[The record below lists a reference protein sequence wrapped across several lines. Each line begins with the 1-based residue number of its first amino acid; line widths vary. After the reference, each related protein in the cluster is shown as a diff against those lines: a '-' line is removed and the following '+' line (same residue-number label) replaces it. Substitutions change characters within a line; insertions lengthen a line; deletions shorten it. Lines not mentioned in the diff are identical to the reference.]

1 MQVRKAKR
9 VIIREDPGF
18 GGICYVPNRDDF
30 FAANYDVFQTLKQL
44 KKSFTL
50 VPKKWEHSYR
60 ELAKLGIC
68 ETQNP
73 VVPEGPYS
81 GPSFLGTFPEIPTI
95 DLPLVVNCFSTSHC
109 PLACQYCHADDL
121 MQSYRANEISQNWT
135 NNDLKNMLFV
145 VSQVPAIV
153 AVITGGDPL
162 TRPERAIQL
171 IQGLSKQ
178 KSIVLDTSGV
188 GPIERML
195 PVLAEHEVHVRVSL
209 DSLGKENDRWR
220 PFNSKFKGHSDIQ
233 SSRAGALRTIEKCL
247 EIGLS
252 VTVQTVIHSRND
264 SFTQLIDLRDGLR
277 KLGVKNWVLHLA
289 IKGGLARKK
298 EMEMLQQ
305 RKLRGSILP
314 GGNVRPML
322 WQLIEET
329 MDSKLNIDIRCTDTD
344 STPNSV
350 LLINS
355 EGNLYTEGY
364 AHHGKVKLYDAKE
377 NRPDRVRALWSHI
390 DKFGHARRYLNW
402 NPWYYRGEES
412 LEDICKTIPIPVSTN
427 QKNIRGLVET
437 EAKYRINKIK
447 LMRTILNEEGFILKS
462 KEFQRDEYYDTET
475 RTLTTLDYVL
485 RIRNSGGKP
494 IFAFKGPRSYTK
506 EGEYSRVELE
516 FSAKSEKQLR
526 EEIENK
532 NLKNTWYFEKKR
544 ATYIKEGSSLKIE
557 IDQIPEI
564 GYFLEVEGPISEGQK
579 VQNKFKP
586 ALDTKE
592 TRNYRDIFIEFK
604 ISQGYKPDEIKG
616 ASFK

>member
-1 MQVRKAKR
+1 MKVRRSKN

-18 GGICYVPNRDDF
+18 GGICYIPHRDDF
-30 FAANYDVFQTLKQL
+30 FAANRDVFYALKLL
-44 KKSFTL
+44 KESFTY
-50 VPKKWEHSYR
+50 VPKEWEHSYR
-60 ELAKLGIC
+60 ALAKLGIC
-68 ETQNP
+68 ETQSP
-73 VVPEGPYS
+73 VVREKPYS

-121 MQSYRANEISQNWT
+121 MQNYRVNETSQNW
-135 NNDLKNMLFV
+135 NENDLKNMLFV

-162 TRPERAIQL
+162 TSPERAIQL
-171 IQGLSKQ
+171 IQGISSQ
-178 KSIVLDTSGV
+178 KAIVLDTSGV

-195 PVLAEHEVHVRVSL
+195 PVLVEHEVHVRVSL
-209 DSLGKENDRWR
+209 DSLGTENDSWR
-220 PFNSKFKGHSDIQ
+220 PFNSKYKAYSDIQ

-247 EIGLS
+247 EAGLS
-252 VTVQTVIHSRND
+252 VTVQTVIHAKND
-264 SFTQLIDLRDGLR
+264 KFKQLLDLRDGLK
-277 KLGVKNWVLHLA
+277 KLGVKNWVLHIA
-289 IKGGLARKK
+289 IKGGLARKR
-298 EMEMLQQ
+298 EMEMIRQG
-305 RKLRGSILP
+305 KVRGSILP
-314 GGNVRPML
+314 SNNVRPML

-329 MDSKLNIDIRCTDTD
+329 INSRFNIDIRCTDTD

-350 LLINS
+350 LLINN

-364 AHHGKVKLYDAKE
+364 AHHGKVKLYEAKE

-402 NPWYYRGEES
+402 NPWYYKDKES
-412 LEDICKTIPIPVSTN
+412 LEDICYAVPIPVSKS
-427 QKNIRGLVET
+427 QKNMGGLVET

-447 LMRTILNEEGFILKS
+447 LIRTILNQEGFILKT

-485 RIRNSGGKP
+485 RIRKTGGELL
-494 IFAFKGPRSYTK
+494 FAFKGPRAYSK
-506 EGEYSRVELE
+506 EGDYSRVELE
-516 FSAKSEKQLR
+516 FSAKNEKKLHQELEKR
-526 EEIENK
+526 

-544 ATYIKEGSSLKIE
+544 TTYLKKGSSLKVE

-564 GYFLEVEGPISEGQK
+564 GYFLEVEGPISEGK
-579 VQNKFKP
+579 KIQNKVKP
-586 ALDTKE
+586 ALDSKE
-592 TRNYRDIFIEFK
+592 SRNYRDIFIEFK
-604 ISQGYKPDEIKG
+604 ISQGYKADEIKG